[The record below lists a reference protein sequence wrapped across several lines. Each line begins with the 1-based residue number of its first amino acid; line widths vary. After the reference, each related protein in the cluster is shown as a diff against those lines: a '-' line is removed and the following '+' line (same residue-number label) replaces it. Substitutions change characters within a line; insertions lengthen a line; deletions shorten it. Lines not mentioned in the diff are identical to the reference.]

1 MYDTLENI
9 ELKVHAM
16 EYKEFLKTV
25 LPSLG
30 LRWRWFQRKGIRK
43 RIIGRLTELKLS
55 SFSQYQS
62 YVLQNEKEQRFLS
75 GLLTVTISRFWRN
88 SGVFQALEQT
98 WLPTMLERVPAN
110 EPLRIW
116 SAGCASGEEPYSL
129 LILWQERFSDS
140 GRELRLIASD
150 SDTRCLERA
159 RQRRYPASSLTEMP
173 LPLRR
178 KYFRKEN
185 GTFSLEGDFTDRIQW
200 IEHNLIWDPPFP
212 GCHLI
217 FCRNLVYTYFTEP
230 LQQKLTHSFHASLVP
245 SGLLVTGRK
254 ERLPVG
260 SDRLF
265 RQRNFHFYEVLSK

>member
-1 MYDTLENI
+1 
-9 ELKVHAM
+9 M

-30 LRWRWFQRKGIRK
+30 LRWRWFQRKGLKK
-43 RIIGRLTELKLS
+43 RIIGRFTELKLS
-55 SFSQYQS
+55 SFGQYQR
-62 YVLQNEKEQRFLS
+62 YVLESEKEQRFLS

-88 SGVFQALEQT
+88 AGMFQALEQT
-98 WLPTMLERVPAN
+98 WLPTMLERVDAD
-110 EPLRIW
+110 EPLQLW

-129 LILWQERFSDS
+129 LILWQESFSDS
-140 GRELRLIASD
+140 GREVRLLASD

-159 RQRRYPASSLTEMP
+159 RQGRYPASSLAEMP
-173 LPLRR
+173 LFLRW

-185 GTFSLEGDFTDRIQW
+185 GTFFLQGDFSDRIRW
-200 IEHNLIWDPPFP
+200 VEHNLIWDPPFP

-230 LQQKLTHSFHASLVP
+230 LQQKLTHSFHASLAP
-245 SGLLVTGRK
+245 GGLLITGRK
-254 ERLPVG
+254 ERLPAG

-265 RQRNFHFYEVLSK
+265 RQRGLHFYEALSKKKPERPGEN

>member
-1 MYDTLENI
+1 MYNTLQNI
-9 ELKVHAM
+9 ELKVHVM

-30 LRWRWFQRKGIRK
+30 LRWRWFQRKGTKK
-43 RIIGRLTELKLS
+43 RIIARLTELKLS

-75 GLLTVTISRFWRN
+75 GLLTVTISRFWRH
-88 SGVFQALEQT
+88 SGVFHALEQT
-98 WLPTMLERVPAN
+98 WLPTILEGMDAD

-129 LILWQERFSDS
+129 LILWQESFSDS

-159 RQRRYPASSLTEMP
+159 RQGRYPASSLTEMP

-185 GTFSLEGDFTDRIQW
+185 GTFSLQGDFTDRIQW
-200 IEHNLIWDPPFP
+200 IEHNLIWDPPFS

-245 SGLLVTGRK
+245 SGFLVTGRK
-254 ERLPVG
+254 ERLPAS

-265 RQRNFHFYEVLSK
+265 RQRNLHFYEVLSK